1 MFSIKDIDLAGRIGK
16 LRLKRGDVETPA
28 FFPVIDPARQEL
40 GLEDVRAA
48 GFNQVI
54 TNAYL
59 LLKRFGEEA
68 IKKGVHGILG
78 FNGIIMTDSGAYQ
91 ILEYGGIEFEQDT
104 IIEYQKAI
112 GSDIGVILDVPTG
125 DVDYERAKS
134 TVEVTLR
141 RALEALKLI
150 KDSGV
155 AWVLPVQGGRHLDLV
170 EYSAREASKIPY
182 YSIYGIGSPT
192 EFLEKY
198 ELTTVLKMVYSA
210 KKHLPDSK
218 PVHLFGAGHPLILP
232 FAIALGVDMFDSAS
246 YILYARDGRYM
257 IEYGVYRVEE
267 LEYFPCNCPVCSR
280 MEPRGLLEVS
290 RDERVKFLALHNLHV
305 IKRVMMRV
313 KQAIREGR
321 LWEYLEELSRKHPR
335 AMEAF
340 RGLRR
345 FYKYFELRTPLSKGH
360 VYGIRLYDVESI
372 WNPKVLRFRLRSWR
386 VIEAMLE
393 EVGEVFLKPLLID
406 GECIDGGVDVSII
419 YYTPYIGLVPSV
431 ICGVYPSTQH
441 VRARNVDSRV
451 LEDLVYSLRSIS
463 VKARRRG
470 VKLKVGYCGSLS
482 WTLIVAREAEAL
494 GLDVVELC

>member
-16 LRLKRGDVETPA
+16 LKLKRGDVETPA

-78 FNGIIMTDSGAYQ
+78 FNGIVMTDSGAYQ

-182 YSIYGIGSPT
+182 YRIYGIGSPT

-198 ELTTVLKMVYSA
+198 ELTTVLKMVHSA

-232 FAIALGVDMFDSAS
+232 FAFTG
-246 YILYARDGRYM
+246 
-257 IEYGVYRVEE
+257 
-267 LEYFPCNCPVCSR
+267 
-280 MEPRGLLEVS
+280 
-290 RDERVKFLALHNLHV
+290 
-305 IKRVMMRV
+305 
-313 KQAIREGR
+313 
-321 LWEYLEELSRKHPR
+321 
-335 AMEAF
+335 
-340 RGLRR
+340 
-345 FYKYFELRTPLSKGH
+345 
-360 VYGIRLYDVESI
+360 
-372 WNPKVLRFRLRSWR
+372 
-386 VIEAMLE
+386 
-393 EVGEVFLKPLLID
+393 
-406 GECIDGGVDVSII
+406 
-419 YYTPYIGLVPSV
+419 
-431 ICGVYPSTQH
+431 
-441 VRARNVDSRV
+441 
-451 LEDLVYSLRSIS
+451 
-463 VKARRRG
+463 
-470 VKLKVGYCGSLS
+470 
-482 WTLIVAREAEAL
+482 
-494 GLDVVELC
+494 